1 MGAEKLAD
9 ALLNESGPAK
19 PGFKSLPIGRGLIAS
34 RITVGTSAIFKPGAM
49 KVVPTSDPKYFEAG
63 TRALKVLVTCD
74 DG

>member
-1 MGAEKLAD
+1 MGSEKLAD

-34 RITVGTSAIFKPGAM
+34 RITVGTSAIFKPGA
-49 KVVPTSDPKYFEAG
+49 KVLPTSDPKYFEAG
-63 TRALKVLVTCD
+63 SCALKVLVTCD